1 MTPDPRVDGGSPRGT
16 PGPAGGRR
24 RYRRLALGLAVVGV
38 AALAGAYF
46 VPAQRTVL
54 LAVGGTGVF
63 GTVLSLLVAGDR
75 PVPVGTARAAYDAH
89 AVNGAALVAD
99 LDLRGTPVYVPTG
112 RWGEESVL
120 VHVPATR
127 GGAVPD
133 PATLAPVFPD
143 ASPDGETD
151 ADGGDDGEATAPPGD
166 EGPNADAET
175 DADVGVDAHTRSDGG
190 PGERR
195 GVTFRPVAA
204 TLVAAYRDA
213 ATEPPAETS
222 DELTEQLADALV
234 EQFDVA
240 SSVSVESVEPDG
252 GVTVAVRGS
261 TFGGPDRFDHPA
273 GSFLA
278 AGLATGL
285 GRPVRMETV
294 PASGSADLLVR
305 CQPVSTAGSGGR

>member
-1 MTPDPRVDGGSPRGT
+1 MTSEPRADGGAPRGT

-24 RYRRLALGLAVVGV
+24 RFRRLAVGLAVVGV

-46 VPAQRTVL
+46 LPDQRTVL
-54 LAVGGTGVF
+54 LALGGTGLF
-63 GTVLSLLVAGDR
+63 GTVLALLVAGDR

-120 VHVPATR
+120 GYVPATR
-127 GGAVPD
+127 GESVPD
-133 PATLAPVFPD
+133 PATLAPMLPE
-143 ASPDGETD
+143 ASPDGE
-151 ADGGDDGEATAPPGD
+151 ANEDGTPASNRDPESH
-166 EGPNADAET
+166 AET
-175 DADVGVDAHTRSDGG
+175 GAEAGAGVDAHTRSDGG
-190 PGERR
+190 PGGRR
-195 GVTFRPVAA
+195 GVAFRPVAA
-204 TLVAAYRDA
+204 TLIAAYRDA

-222 DELTEQLADALV
+222 GDLTEQLADALV

-285 GRPVRMETV
+285 GRPIRMETTV
-294 PASGSADLLVR
+294 ASGSADLLVR
-305 CQPVSTAGSGGR
+305 CRPVPADRAG